1 MPSYFTA
8 VEITMRS
15 PQTRLLIV
23 FMRQGS
29 MNPRDFNLPPFMRV
43 SYTIPVIST
52 CTLQGFIRIRFK
64 ELKHSHS
71 LCDHLLT
78 IKVALKLFQVISLNT

>member
-15 PQTRLLIV
+15 LQMRLLIV

-29 MNPRDFNLPPFMRV
+29 MNPRDFNLPSFMWV
-43 SYTIPVIST
+43 SYTISVMST
-52 CTLQGFIRIRFK
+52 CTVQGFIRMRFK

-71 LCDHLLT
+71 LYDHLLT
-78 IKVALKLFQVISLNT
+78 IKVDLNQPSGSFL